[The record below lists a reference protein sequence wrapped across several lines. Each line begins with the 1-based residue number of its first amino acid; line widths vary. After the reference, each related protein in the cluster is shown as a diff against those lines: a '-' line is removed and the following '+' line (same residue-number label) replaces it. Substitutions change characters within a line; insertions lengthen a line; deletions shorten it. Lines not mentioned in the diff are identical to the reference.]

1 MTIETELN
9 AMWNGA
15 SGNAWVDE
23 QPLLDRMFAPFEAML
38 VEAAT
43 AHGATRV
50 LDIGCGTGAT
60 TLAMARAGD
69 RRCTGVDISEPMI
82 ALARQRAEQENA
94 RADFICA
101 DAAGYDF
108 EPAGFDLVTSRFG
121 VMFFADP
128 IAAFANLRRAATVD
142 AGMAC
147 IVWRSGE
154 ENPFMTAAEQAVAPL
169 LPGLLPP
176 RTSDEPGQFG
186 FADRDRVSHILAES
200 GWDGVDMRPVDV
212 ECAMT
217 EADHDRYSTRLG
229 PLGRVFGTLEPELQ
243 ARVRGAVHAAFA
255 PYMRDGE
262 VRFTAACWMI
272 AR

>member
-1 MTIETELN
+1 MTIETDQT
-9 AMWNGA
+9 AVWNGA

-38 VEAAT
+38 VEAAA

-60 TLAMARAGD
+60 TLAMARGG

-82 ALARQRAEQENA
+82 ALARQRAAQEGA
-94 RADFICA
+94 RAEFVCA
-101 DAAGYDF
+101 DAATYDF
-108 EPAGFDLVTSRFG
+108 EPGSSDLVTSRFG

-128 IAAFANLRRAATVD
+128 AAAFANLRRAATAE

-147 IVWRSGE
+147 IVWRSAE

-169 LPGLLPP
+169 LPDLLPP
-176 RTSDEPGQFG
+176 RMPDEPGQFG
-186 FADRDRVSHILAES
+186 FADRDRVARLLAES
-200 GWDGVDMRPVDV
+200 GWDGIGIRPVDV
-212 ECAMT
+212 ECTMR
-217 EADHDRYSTRLG
+217 EADHERYITRLG
-229 PLGRVFGTLEPELQ
+229 PLGRVFGTLAPEMQ
-243 ARVRGAVHAAFA
+243 ARVRQAVHAAFA
-255 PYMRDGE
+255 PFTRDGE

-272 AR
+272 ER

>member
-1 MTIETELN
+1 MTTETELN

-38 VEAAT
+38 VEAANVR
-43 AHGATRV
+43 GSTRV

-60 TLAMARAGD
+60 TLAMARG
-69 RRCTGVDISEPMI
+69 RRQCTGVDISEPMI
-82 ALARQRAEQENA
+82 ALARQRAQQEDA
-94 RADFICA
+94 RADFVCA

-108 EPAGFDLVTSRFG
+108 EPASFDLVTSRFG

-128 IAAFANLRRAATVD
+128 VAAFANLRRAATAD

-147 IVWRSGE
+147 ITWRSAE

-169 LPGLLPP
+169 LPDLLPP
-176 RTSDEPGQFG
+176 RTPDEPGQFG
-186 FADRDRVSHILAES
+186 FADRDRVARMLAES
-200 GWDGVDMRPVDV
+200 GWDGICIRPVDV
-212 ECAMT
+212 ECAMH
-217 EADHDRYSTRLG
+217 EADHQRYITRLG
-229 PLGRVFGTLEPELQ
+229 PLGRVFGTLGPELQ
-243 ARVRGAVHAAFA
+243 ARVRDAMHAAFA
-255 PYMRDGE
+255 PFTRDGE
-262 VRFTAACWMI
+262 IRFTAACWMI